1 MQDYLKLNV
10 YKDAEKL
17 VSFIYTLT
25 KSFPSSEKYN
35 IISQM
40 KRAVTSICANIAE
53 GTGRISNADFLRFL
67 YHSMGSLKELHSFLR
82 ISTNL
87 KYISQEKYNESMN
100 KINSISKQLCCL
112 IKCLKIPSTNH

>member
-87 KYISQEKYNESMN
+87 KYISQKKYNDS
-100 KINSISKQLCCL
+100 INLINIISQPPSCL
-112 IKCLKIPSTNH
+112 ISGLNIPSTNH